1 MLRLILMP
9 IFAGFIA
16 TGGMTTFLWAINK
29 SGWTNADMVRAI
41 GGIFTKSYKNALGA
55 GLIIHFFNGL
65 IIAAA
70 YLHMLSVLNLSNL
83 YGEILVGGSIGF
95 F

>member
-1 MLRLILMP
+1 MP

-55 GLIIHFFNGL
+55 GLII
-65 IIAAA
+65 AAA